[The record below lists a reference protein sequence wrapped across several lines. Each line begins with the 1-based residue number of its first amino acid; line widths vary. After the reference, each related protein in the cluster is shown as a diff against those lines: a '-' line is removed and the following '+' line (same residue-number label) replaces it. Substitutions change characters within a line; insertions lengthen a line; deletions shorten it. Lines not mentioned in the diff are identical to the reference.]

1 MKKELDT
8 VTQYLKSQ
16 DFKITEPRRKI
27 IEAVFAT
34 HEHFTADE
42 LRSML
47 REKGDSV
54 STATIYRTLSLL
66 CEGGF
71 VETLDLG
78 RGQLYY
84 EHILGHKNH
93 FHLICSDS
101 GKIIEFHSVEIE
113 RIVERVAHSRGFQVD
128 SMSLHA
134 FGKGKACR

>member
-8 VTQYLKSQ
+8 VKRYMKTQ
-16 DFKITEPRRKI
+16 DFKLTQPRRKI

-42 LRSML
+42 LRTML
-47 REKGDSV
+47 REKGENV

-66 CEGGF
+66 CDGGF
-71 VETLDLG
+71 VESLDLG

-93 FHLICSDS
+93 FHLVCSDS
-101 GKIIEFHSVEIE
+101 GRIIEFQSAEIE
-113 RIVERVAHSRGFQVD
+113 QIVSRVARARGFHVD
-128 SMSLHA
+128 SISLYA
-134 FGKGKACR
+134 RGRGRACE